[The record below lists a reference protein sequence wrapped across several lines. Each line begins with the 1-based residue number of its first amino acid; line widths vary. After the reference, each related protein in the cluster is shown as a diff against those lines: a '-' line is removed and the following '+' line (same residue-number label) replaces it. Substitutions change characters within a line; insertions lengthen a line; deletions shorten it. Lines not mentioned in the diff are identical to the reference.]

1 MWCNKPTM
9 LNPNT
14 IRADFPLY
22 QEHPHIAY
30 LDSSATSLKPKA
42 VLDALDGYYRTYS
55 ANVFR
60 GLYSLSERATAEYER
75 AREVVAHFIGA
86 PSTDTVIFT
95 RNTTESLNLLA
106 YSMGNRIIQ
115 KGKRVVVSMAEH
127 HANFVPWQQIAIKQ
141 GAQFTVV
148 PCDADGKVALHDE
161 ASIDKLVTKD
171 TVLVALFWV
180 SNVLGSVNDIA
191 AITKKI
197 KQKNPNTLVVVDAA
211 QAVTTF
217 PVNVTELGCD
227 FLAFSGHKLF
237 GPTGIG
243 VLWGKKK
250 LLETMEPFMYG
261 GDMIERVSVTE
272 STFAQPP
279 HRFEAGTPHIAG
291 AIGLAAAIEYIT
303 KVGINNAHQH
313 TQKMIKQALAGLAR
327 FKHIR
332 VLGSQDPTKR
342 VGLVSFVHDRI
353 HPHDLGD
360 ILSQDD
366 VCVRA
371 GHHCAMPLHTHEGI
385 AASTRASTSIYTT
398 ADDIERLLAGIAK
411 AEQILL

>member
-1 MWCNKPTM
+1 M

-22 QEHPHIAY
+22 QEYPHIAY
-30 LDSSATSLKPKA
+30 LDSSATALKPRV

-86 PSTDTVIFT
+86 PSSDTVIFT
-95 RNTTESLNLLA
+95 RNATESLNVLA
-106 YSMGNRIIQ
+106 YSLGKRIIQ

-127 HANFVPWQQIAIKQ
+127 HANFVPWQQITQKN
-141 GAQFTVV
+141 GAEFLVV
-148 PCDADGKVALHDE
+148 PCDSDGRVQLHDE
-161 ASIDKLVTKD
+161 ASIDKVVTKD

-197 KQKNPNTLVVVDAA
+197 KQKNPNTIVVVDAA

-217 PVNVTELGCD
+217 PVNVAELGCD

-243 VLWGKKK
+243 VLWGKKTI
-250 LLETMEPFMYG
+250 LEEMEPFMYG

-272 STFAQPP
+272 STFAKLP

-303 KVGINNAHQH
+303 KVGVKNAHQH

-332 VLGSQDPTKR
+332 ILGSLDPSKR

-385 AASTRASTSIYTT
+385 VASTRASTSIYTT
-398 ADDIERLLAGIAK
+398 TDDIERLLVGIEK
-411 AEQILL
+411 AEKILV

>member
-1 MWCNKPTM
+1 M
-9 LNPNT
+9 LNPDT

-22 QEHPHIAY
+22 TQHPHIAY
-30 LDSSATSLKPKA
+30 LDSSATALKPKV
-42 VLDALDGYYRTYS
+42 VLDAVDGYYRTYS

-60 GLYSLSERATAEYER
+60 GLYGLSERATAEYEHS
-75 AREVVAHFIGA
+75 REVVARFIGA
-86 PSTDTVIFT
+86 PSSDTVIFT
-95 RNTTESLNLLA
+95 RNATESLNLIA
-106 YSMGNRIIQ
+106 YTVGKRLIQ

-127 HANFVPWQQIAIKQ
+127 HANFVPWQQIAKKQ
-141 GAQFTVV
+141 GAEFVVV
-148 PCDADGKVALHDE
+148 PCDSDGRVQLHDE
-161 ASIDKLVTKD
+161 ASINKTINKD

-180 SNVLGSVNDIA
+180 SNVLGSINDIA

-197 KQKNPNTLVVVDAA
+197 KQKNPRTLVVVDAA
-211 QAVTTF
+211 QAVTSF
-217 PVNVTELGCD
+217 PVDVAKLGCD

-243 VLWGKKK
+243 VLWGKKE
-250 LLETMEPFMYG
+250 LLQEMEPFMYG
-261 GDMIERVSVTE
+261 GDMIERVSVAE

-291 AIGLAAAIEYIT
+291 AIGLAAAIEYVTHIG
-303 KVGINNAHQH
+303 VENAHAH
-313 TQKMIKQALAGLAR
+313 TQAIITRLLAELVR

-332 VLGSQDPTKR
+332 VLGSTDPTKR
-342 VGLVSFVHDRI
+342 VGLVSFIHDRI

-360 ILSQDD
+360 ILSKDD

-398 ADDIERLLAGIAK
+398 TDDIERLLIGIEK
-411 AEQILL
+411 AEKILL